1 MQKIIN
7 VLAITSFVVS
17 GAVVGGGFYLYSQKD
32 AIIEDIKEKA
42 FDSVLGGGMGG
53 LGGAAGKGALP
64 KMSEPDFGDLG
75 APDLAPSAPNQAS
88 APDFLPENAAAG
100 GPTGVMVR

>member
-42 FDSVLGGGMGG
+42 LGSVLGGAGG
-53 LGGAAGKGALP
+53 IGGGALGGAVP
-64 KMSEPDFGDLG
+64 KMPMDPDFGNLG
-75 APDLAPSAPNQAS
+75 APDLAPSPSPDQAAVPSVMGPAPR
-88 APDFLPENAAAG
+88 DI
-100 GPTGVMVR
+100 GPR

>member
-7 VLAITSFVVS
+7 VLAIASFVIS

-42 FDSVLGGGMGG
+42 LGSVLGGVGG
-53 LGGAAGKGALP
+53 GALGGAVP
-64 KMSEPDFGDLG
+64 KMPMDPDFGNLG
-75 APDLAPSAPNQAS
+75 APDLAPSPSPDQAAVPSVMGPAPR
-88 APDFLPENAAAG
+88 DI
-100 GPTGVMVR
+100 GPR

>member
-42 FDSVLGGGMGG
+42 LDNVLGGVGG
-53 LGGAAGKGALP
+53 GALGGAVP
-64 KMSEPDFGDLG
+64 KMPMDPDFGNLG
-75 APDLAPSAPNQAS
+75 APDLAPSPSPDQAAVPDVMGPAPR
-88 APDFLPENAAAG
+88 DI
-100 GPTGVMVR
+100 GPR

>member
-42 FDSVLGGGMGG
+42 LGSVLGGGGA
-53 LGGAAGKGALP
+53 LGGAGKLP
-64 KMSEPDFGDLG
+64 KMAEPDFGNLG
-75 APDLAPSAPNQAS
+75 APDLAPSPSPDQA
-88 APDFLPENAAAG
+88 ARPEVMGPAAG
-100 GPTGVMVR
+100 NIGPR

>member
-7 VLAITSFVVS
+7 VLAISSFVIS

-42 FDSVLGGGMGG
+42 LGSVLGGVGG
-53 LGGAAGKGALP
+53 GALGGAVP
-64 KMSEPDFGDLG
+64 KMPMDPDFGNLG
-75 APDLAPSAPNQAS
+75 APDLAPSPSPDQAAVPSVMGPAPR
-88 APDFLPENAAAG
+88 DI
-100 GPTGVMVR
+100 GPR

>member
-42 FDSVLGGGMGG
+42 LGSVLGAGA
-53 LGGAAGKGALP
+53 LGGAGGKLP
-64 KMSEPDFGDLG
+64 KMAQPDFGNLG
-75 APDLAPSAPNQAS
+75 APDLAPSPSPDQAS

>member
-42 FDSVLGGGMGG
+42 LGSVLGGVGG
-53 LGGAAGKGALP
+53 GALGGAVP
-64 KMSEPDFGDLG
+64 KMPMDPDFGNLG
-75 APDLAPSAPNQAS
+75 APDLAPSPSPDQAAVPDVMRPAPR
-88 APDFLPENAAAG
+88 DI
-100 GPTGVMVR
+100 GPR

>member
-42 FDSVLGGGMGG
+42 LGSVLGGVGG
-53 LGGAAGKGALP
+53 GALGGAVP
-64 KMSEPDFGDLG
+64 KMPMDPYFGNLG
-75 APDLAPSAPNQAS
+75 APDLAPSPSPDQAAVPSVMGPAPR
-88 APDFLPENAAAG
+88 DI
-100 GPTGVMVR
+100 GPR

>member
-42 FDSVLGGGMGG
+42 LGSFGAGALGGVGG
-53 LGGAAGKGALP
+53 KMP
-64 KMSEPDFGDLG
+64 KMAEPDFGNLG
-75 APDLAPSAPNQAS
+75 APDLAPSPSPDQAS
-88 APDFLPENAAAG
+88 NPPVM
-100 GPTGVMVR
+100 GPATRDIGPR

>member
-42 FDSVLGGGMGG
+42 LGSVLGGAGG
-53 LGGAAGKGALP
+53 GALGGAVP
-64 KMSEPDFGDLG
+64 KMPMDPDFGNLG
-75 APDLAPSAPNQAS
+75 APDLAPSPSPDQAS
-88 APDFLPENAAAG
+88 RPNVMGPATRPDF
-100 GPTGVMVR
+100 GPR

>member
-7 VLAITSFVVS
+7 VLAITSFVIS

-42 FDSVLGGGMGG
+42 LDNVLGGVGG
-53 LGGAAGKGALP
+53 GALGGAVP
-64 KMSEPDFGDLG
+64 KMPMDPDFGNLG
-75 APDLAPSAPNQAS
+75 APDLAPSPSPDQAAVPDVMGPAPR
-88 APDFLPENAAAG
+88 DI
-100 GPTGVMVR
+100 GPR

>member
-42 FDSVLGGGMGG
+42 LGSFGAGALGGVGG
-53 LGGAAGKGALP
+53 KIP
-64 KMSEPDFGDLG
+64 KMAEPDFGNLG
-75 APDLAPSAPNQAS
+75 APDLAPSPSPDQAS
-88 APDFLPENAAAG
+88 NPVMGPATRPDF
-100 GPTGVMVR
+100 GPR

>member
-42 FDSVLGGGMGG
+42 LGSGLGGGGG
-53 LGGAAGKGALP
+53 GALGGAVP
-64 KMSEPDFGDLG
+64 KMPMDPDFGNLG
-75 APDLAPSAPNQAS
+75 APDLAPSPSPDQAAVPSVMGPAPR
-88 APDFLPENAAAG
+88 DI
-100 GPTGVMVR
+100 GPR

>member
-42 FDSVLGGGMGG
+42 LGSVLGAGS
-53 LGGAAGKGALP
+53 LGGAGGALGGAGKLP
-64 KMSEPDFGDLG
+64 KMAEPEPDFGNLG

-88 APDFLPENAAAG
+88 IPSAP
-100 GPTGVMVR
+100 R

>member
-7 VLAITSFVVS
+7 VLAITSFVIS

-42 FDSVLGGGMGG
+42 LGSLGG
-53 LGGAAGKGALP
+53 LGGDLP
-64 KMSEPDFGDLG
+64 IGTPE
-75 APDLAPSAPNQAS
+75 LAPPAGQAS
-88 APDFLPENAAAG
+88 VPSG
-100 GPTGVMVR
+100 GLGVPTF

>member
-42 FDSVLGGGMGG
+42 LGSVLGGVGG
-53 LGGAAGKGALP
+53 GALGGAVP
-64 KMSEPDFGDLG
+64 KMPMDPDFGNLG
-75 APDLAPSAPNQAS
+75 APDLAPPPSPDQAAVPSVMGPAPR
-88 APDFLPENAAAG
+88 DI
-100 GPTGVMVR
+100 GPR

>member
-7 VLAITSFVVS
+7 VLAITSFVIS

-42 FDSVLGGGMGG
+42 LGSVLGGVGG
-53 LGGAAGKGALP
+53 GALGGAGMVP
-64 KMSEPDFGDLG
+64 KMAEPDFGNLG
-75 APDLAPSAPNQAS
+75 APDLSPSPSPDQAS
-88 APDFLPENAAAG
+88 IPPVM
-100 GPTGVMVR
+100 GPATRDIGPR

>member
-42 FDSVLGGGMGG
+42 LGSFGAGALGGVGG
-53 LGGAAGKGALP
+53 KMP
-64 KMSEPDFGDLG
+64 KMAEPDFGNLG
-75 APDLAPSAPNQAS
+75 APDLAPSAPDQAS

-100 GPTGVMVR
+100 GPTSFR

>member
-42 FDSVLGGGMGG
+42 LENVLGGAGA
-53 LGGAAGKGALP
+53 LGGATLP
-64 KMSEPDFGDLG
+64 LGSNDLMKNAPQAQPDT
-75 APDLAPSAPNQAS
+75 APQAS
-88 APDFLPENAAAG
+88 IPKGSSMGLPVPG
-100 GPTGVMVR
+100 GF

>member
-42 FDSVLGGGMGG
+42 LGSVLGGAGG
-53 LGGAAGKGALP
+53 GALGGAVP
-64 KMSEPDFGDLG
+64 KMPMDPDFGNLG
-75 APDLAPSAPNQAS
+75 APDLAPSPSPDQA
-88 APDFLPENAAAG
+88 F
-100 GPTGVMVR
+100 GPR

>member
-42 FDSVLGGGMGG
+42 LGSVLGGAGG
-53 LGGAAGKGALP
+53 ALGGAVP
-64 KMSEPDFGDLG
+64 KMPMDPDFGNLG
-75 APDLAPSAPNQAS
+75 APDLAPSPSPDQA
-88 APDFLPENAAAG
+88 F
-100 GPTGVMVR
+100 GPR